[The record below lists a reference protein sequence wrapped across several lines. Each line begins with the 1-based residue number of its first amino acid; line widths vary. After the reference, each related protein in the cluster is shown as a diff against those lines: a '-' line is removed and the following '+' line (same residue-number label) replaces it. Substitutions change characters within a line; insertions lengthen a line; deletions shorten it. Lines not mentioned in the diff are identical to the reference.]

1 MTKKKA
7 TTYKWDEFF
16 RRLKNS
22 VFRPKRQTKDIVF
35 RLVFGNDRQALL
47 QLYNVLHGTGYT
59 DPHELQIVTLDNAI
73 YISRKND
80 LAFLLAG
87 SINMYEH
94 QSTLNPNMP
103 VRFLIYLAQEYQL
116 LVESTDKSLYGSE
129 LIPLPTPQCI
139 VFYNGTTDAP
149 DEYELRLSSA
159 FSNQD
164 VEPAAEVVV
173 RGININYGHNE
184 HLMQGC
190 EMLSQYA
197 QFVAVT
203 REYANR
209 YNNREEAMNAA
220 IEYCIVHGILEDI
233 LRKHRS
239 QVLGSLLEEFD
250 EKKYARTLREE
261 GYEAGREAGYA
272 SGKEEGYES
281 GRTDGFSEGERCGLE
296 RGLEQGIERGLEQG
310 AERGRME
317 KEQELLRNLINTMQ
331 LTENEAR
338 KMLGIHSE
346 E

>member
-1 MTKKKA
+1 MAKKKV
-7 TTYKWDEFF
+7 TTYTWDMFF
-16 RRLKNS
+16 KRLQENI
-22 VFRPKRQTKDIVF
+22 FRPKRQTKDILF

-47 QLYNVLHGTGYT
+47 QLYNALHGTAYT
-59 DPHELQIVTLDNAI
+59 NPHELQIVTLDNAI

-129 LIPLPTPQCI
+129 LIPLPTPQCV
-139 VFYNGTTDAP
+139 VFYNGTADTP

-164 VEPAAEVVV
+164 VEPAVEVVV
-173 RGININYGHNE
+173 NVININYGHNE

-190 EMLSQYA
+190 GLLSQYA
-197 QFVAVT
+197 QFVAAT
-203 REYANR
+203 REYANK
-209 YNNREEAMNAA
+209 YDNREEAMNAA
-220 IEYCIVHGILEDI
+220 IEYCIEHGILEDI

-250 EKKYARTLREE
+250 EKKYARTLRAEGYESGREE
-261 GYEAGREAGYA
+261 GYEAGR
-272 SGKEEGYES
+272 
-281 GRTDGFSEGERCGLE
+281 TDGFTEGEQCGLE
-296 RGLEQGIERGLEQG
+296 LGIERGIAKG
-310 AERGRME
+310 AEQERYRLLVKLVKDGNLTIQKAAAEADMTVTQFE
-317 KEQELLRNLINTMQ
+317 KKYL
-331 LTENEAR
+331 
-338 KMLGIHSE
+338 K
-346 E
+346 

>member
-1 MTKKKA
+1 MAKKKV
-7 TTYKWDEFF
+7 TYKWDEFLK
-16 RRLKNS
+16 RLKDS
-22 VFRPKRQTKDIVF
+22 IFRPKRQTKDIVF

-47 QLYNVLHGTGYT
+47 QLYNVLHGTAYT

-129 LIPLPTPQCI
+129 MIPLPTPQCV
-139 VFYNGTTDAP
+139 VFYNGTADAP

-164 VEPAAEVVV
+164 VEPAVEVVV
-173 RGININYGHNE
+173 KVININYGHNE
-184 HLMQGC
+184 YLMQGC
-190 EMLSQYA
+190 GMLSQYA

-220 IEYCIVHGILEDI
+220 IEYCIGHGILEDI

-261 GYEAGREAGYA
+261 GYEAGR
-272 SGKEEGYES
+272 
-281 GRTDGFSEGERCGLE
+281 TDGFAEGEQYGLQ
-296 RGLEQGIERGLEQG
+296 QGKNKLLVKLVKDGNLTVQKAA
-310 AERGRME
+310 AEADMTVSEFE
-317 KEQELLRNLINTMQ
+317 KKYL
-331 LTENEAR
+331 
-338 KMLGIHSE
+338 
-346 E
+346 

>member
-1 MTKKKA
+1 MAKKKV
-7 TTYKWDEFF
+7 TYKWDEFLK
-16 RRLKNS
+16 RLKDS
-22 VFRPKRQTKDIVF
+22 IFRPKRQTKDIVF

-47 QLYNVLHGTGYT
+47 QLYNALHGTAYT

-116 LVESTDKSLYGSE
+116 LVESMDKSLYGSE
-129 LIPLPTPQCI
+129 LIPLPTPQCV
-139 VFYNGTTDAP
+139 VFYNGIVDTP

-164 VEPAAEVVV
+164 VEPAVEVVV
-173 RGININYGHNE
+173 KVININYGHNE
-184 HLMQGC
+184 YLMQGC
-190 EMLSQYA
+190 GMLSQYA
-197 QFVAVT
+197 QFVAAT
-203 REYANR
+203 REYANK
-209 YNNREEAMNAA
+209 YDNREEAMNAA
-220 IEYCIVHGILEDI
+220 IEYCIEHGILEDI

-261 GYEAGREAGYA
+261 GYEAGR
-272 SGKEEGYES
+272 
-281 GRTDGFSEGERCGLE
+281 TDGFTEGEQY
-296 RGLEQGIERGLEQG
+296 GLEQGKNKLLVKLVKDGNLTIQKAA
-310 AERGRME
+310 AEADMTVTQFEE
-317 KEQELLRNLINTMQ
+317 KYL
-331 LTENEAR
+331 
-338 KMLGIHSE
+338 K
-346 E
+346 

>member
-1 MTKKKA
+1 MAKKKV
-7 TTYKWDEFF
+7 TTYTWDMFF
-16 RRLKNS
+16 KRLQENI
-22 VFRPKRQTKDIVF
+22 FRPKRQTKDILF
-35 RLVFGNDRQALL
+35 RLVFGDDRQALL
-47 QLYNVLHGTGYT
+47 QLYNALHGTAYT

-129 LIPLPTPQCI
+129 LIPLPTPQCV
-139 VFYNGTTDAP
+139 VFYNGTADTP

-164 VEPAAEVVV
+164 VEPAVEVVV
-173 RGININYGHNE
+173 NVININYGHNE

-190 EMLSQYA
+190 GLLSQYA
-197 QFVAVT
+197 QFVAAT
-203 REYANR
+203 REYANK
-209 YNNREEAMNAA
+209 YDNREEAMNAA
-220 IEYCIVHGILEDI
+220 IEYCIEHGILEDI

-261 GYEAGREAGYA
+261 GYEAGR
-272 SGKEEGYES
+272 
-281 GRTDGFSEGERCGLE
+281 TDGFTEGEQY
-296 RGLEQGIERGLEQG
+296 GLEQGKNKLLVKLVKDGTLTIQKAA
-310 AERGRME
+310 AEADMTVTQFEE
-317 KEQELLRNLINTMQ
+317 KYL
-331 LTENEAR
+331 
-338 KMLGIHSE
+338 K
-346 E
+346 

>member
-1 MTKKKA
+1 MAKKKV
-7 TTYKWDEFF
+7 TTYTWDLFF
-16 RRLKNS
+16 QRLQENI
-22 VFRPKRQTKDIVF
+22 FRPKRQTKDILF
-35 RLVFGNDRQALL
+35 RLVFGDDRQALL
-47 QLYNVLHGTGYT
+47 QLYNALHGTAYT

-129 LIPLPTPQCI
+129 LIPLPTPQCV
-139 VFYNGTTDAP
+139 VFYNGTADTP

-159 FSNQD
+159 FSSLD
-164 VEPAAEVVV
+164 VEPAVEVVV
-173 RGININYGHNE
+173 NVININYGHNE

-190 EMLSQYA
+190 GLLSQYA

-203 REYANR
+203 REYANK
-209 YNNREEAMNAA
+209 YDNRKEAMNVA
-220 IEYCIVHGILEDI
+220 IEYCIGHGILEDI

-261 GYEAGREAGYA
+261 GYEAGR
-272 SGKEEGYES
+272 
-281 GRTDGFSEGERCGLE
+281 TDGFTEGEQCGLE
-296 RGLEQGIERGLEQG
+296 LGIERGIAKG
-310 AERGRME
+310 AEQERYRLLVKLVKDGNLTIQKAAAEADMTVTQFE
-317 KEQELLRNLINTMQ
+317 KKYL
-331 LTENEAR
+331 
-338 KMLGIHSE
+338 K
-346 E
+346 

>member
-1 MTKKKA
+1 MAKKKV
-7 TTYKWDEFF
+7 TTYTWDMFF
-16 RRLKNS
+16 KRLQENI
-22 VFRPKRQTKDIVF
+22 FRPKRQTKDILF

-47 QLYNVLHGTGYT
+47 QLYNALHGTAYT
-59 DPHELQIVTLDNAI
+59 NPHELQIVTLDNAI

-129 LIPLPTPQCI
+129 MIPLPTPQCV
-139 VFYNGTTDAP
+139 VFYNGTADTP

-159 FSNQD
+159 FSSQD
-164 VEPAAEVVV
+164 VEPAVEVVV
-173 RGININYGHNE
+173 KVININYGHNE

-190 EMLSQYA
+190 GLLSQYA
-197 QFVAVT
+197 QFVAAT
-203 REYANR
+203 REYANK
-209 YNNREEAMNAA
+209 YDNREEAMNAA
-220 IEYCIVHGILEDI
+220 IEYCIEHGILEDI

-261 GYEAGREAGYA
+261 GYEAGR
-272 SGKEEGYES
+272 
-281 GRTDGFSEGERCGLE
+281 TDGFTEGEQCGLE
-296 RGLEQGIERGLEQG
+296 LGIERGIAKG
-310 AERGRME
+310 AEQERYRLLVKLVKDGNLTIQKAAAEADMTVTQFE
-317 KEQELLRNLINTMQ
+317 KKYL
-331 LTENEAR
+331 
-338 KMLGIHSE
+338 K
-346 E
+346 

>member
-1 MTKKKA
+1 MAKKKV
-7 TTYKWDEFF
+7 TYKWDEFLK
-16 RRLKNS
+16 RLKDS
-22 VFRPKRQTKDIVF
+22 IFRPKRQTKDIVF

-47 QLYNVLHGTGYT
+47 QLYNVLHGTAYT

-129 LIPLPTPQCI
+129 LIPLPTPQCV
-139 VFYNGTTDAP
+139 VFYNGIADTP

-164 VEPAAEVVV
+164 VEPAVEVVV
-173 RGININYGHNE
+173 KVININYGHNE
-184 HLMQGC
+184 YLMQGC
-190 EMLSQYA
+190 GMLSQYA

-209 YNNREEAMNAA
+209 YKNREEAMNAA
-220 IEYCIVHGILEDI
+220 IEYCIAHGILEDI

-261 GYEAGREAGYA
+261 GYEAGR
-272 SGKEEGYES
+272 
-281 GRTDGFSEGERCGLE
+281 TDGFTEGEQCGLE
-296 RGLEQGIERGLEQG
+296 LGIERGIAKG
-310 AERGRME
+310 AEQERYRLLVKLVKDGNLTIQKAAAEADMTVTQFEE
-317 KEQELLRNLINTMQ
+317 KYL
-331 LTENEAR
+331 
-338 KMLGIHSE
+338 K
-346 E
+346 

>member
-1 MTKKKA
+1 MAKKKV
-7 TTYKWDEFF
+7 TTYTWDMFF
-16 RRLKNS
+16 KRLQENI
-22 VFRPKRQTKDIVF
+22 FHPKRQTKDILF

-47 QLYNVLHGTGYT
+47 QLYNVLHGTAYT

-129 LIPLPTPQCI
+129 LIPLPTPQCV
-139 VFYNGTTDAP
+139 VFYNGTADTP

-159 FSNQD
+159 FSSQD
-164 VEPAAEVVV
+164 VEPAVEVVV
-173 RGININYGHNE
+173 KVININYGHNE

-190 EMLSQYA
+190 GLLSQYA
-197 QFVAVT
+197 QFVAAT
-203 REYANR
+203 REYANN
-209 YNNREEAMNAA
+209 YDNREEAMNAA
-220 IEYCIVHGILEDI
+220 IDYCIGHGILEDI

-250 EKKYARTLREE
+250 EKKYARTLRAEGREE
-261 GYEAGREAGYA
+261 GYKAGRLDGFTEGEQCGIEQERYRLLIKLVKDGNLTVQKAAAEAGMSVSEF
-272 SGKEEGYES
+272 EEKY
-281 GRTDGFSEGERCGLE
+281 L
-296 RGLEQGIERGLEQG
+296 
-310 AERGRME
+310 A
-317 KEQELLRNLINTMQ
+317 
-331 LTENEAR
+331 
-338 KMLGIHSE
+338 LGIRYY
-346 E
+346 

>member
-1 MTKKKA
+1 MAKKKV
-7 TTYKWDEFF
+7 TYKWDEFLK
-16 RRLKNS
+16 RLKDS
-22 VFRPKRQTKDIVF
+22 IFRPKRQTKDIVF

-47 QLYNVLHGTGYT
+47 QLYNVLHGTAYT
-59 DPHELQIVTLDNAI
+59 DPHALQIVTLDNAI

-129 LIPLPTPQCI
+129 LIPLPTPQCV
-139 VFYNGTTDAP
+139 VFYNGIADTP

-164 VEPAAEVVV
+164 VEPAVEVVV
-173 RGININYGHNE
+173 KVININYGHNE
-184 HLMQGC
+184 YLMQGC
-190 EMLSQYA
+190 GMLSQYA

-209 YNNREEAMNAA
+209 YKNREEAMNAA
-220 IEYCIVHGILEDI
+220 IEYCIAHGILEDI

-261 GYEAGREAGYA
+261 GYEAGR
-272 SGKEEGYES
+272 
-281 GRTDGFSEGERCGLE
+281 TDGFTEGEQR
-296 RGLEQGIERGLEQG
+296 GIERGIAKG
-310 AERGRME
+310 AEQERYRLLVKLVKDGNLTIQKAAAEADMTVTQFEE
-317 KEQELLRNLINTMQ
+317 KYL
-331 LTENEAR
+331 
-338 KMLGIHSE
+338 K
-346 E
+346 

>member
-1 MTKKKA
+1 MAKK
-7 TTYKWDEFF
+7 TTMYKWDLFF
-16 RRLKNS
+16 RRLRENI
-22 VFRPKRQTKDIVF
+22 FRPKRQSKDILF

-47 QLYNVLHGTGYT
+47 QLYNVLHGTSYT
-59 DPHELQIVTLDNAI
+59 DPRELQIVTLDNAI

-129 LIPLPTPQCI
+129 LIPLPTPQCV
-139 VFYNGTTDAP
+139 VFYNGTADTP

-173 RGININYGHNE
+173 KVININYGHND

-190 EMLSQYA
+190 GMLSQYA
-197 QFVAVT
+197 RFVAVT
-203 REYANR
+203 REYANK
-209 YNNREEAMNAA
+209 YDNREEAMNAA
-220 IEYCIVHGILEDI
+220 IEYCIEHGILEDI
-233 LRKHRS
+233 LRKNRS

-261 GYEAGREAGYA
+261 GYEAGREFGR
-272 SGKEEGYES
+272 EEGYAS
-281 GRTDGFSEGERCGLE
+281 GRTDGLSEGESKGSFSMLAE
-296 RGLEQGIERGLEQG
+296 LVNDGTITIQKAAEKAGMDETAFKKKMNEQ
-310 AERGRME
+310 
-317 KEQELLRNLINTMQ
+317 
-331 LTENEAR
+331 
-338 KMLGIHSE
+338 
-346 E
+346 

>member
-1 MTKKKA
+1 MAKKK
-7 TTYKWDEFF
+7 TTKYKWDLFF
-16 RRLKNS
+16 QRLQENI
-22 VFRPKRQTKDIVF
+22 FRPKRQTKDILF

-47 QLYNVLHGTGYT
+47 QLYNALHGTAYT

-129 LIPLPTPQCI
+129 LIPLPTPQCV
-139 VFYNGTTDAP
+139 VFYNGTADTP

-159 FSNQD
+159 FSNQN
-164 VEPAAEVVV
+164 VEPAVEVVV
-173 RGININYGHNE
+173 KVININYGHNE
-184 HLMQGC
+184 YLMQGC
-190 EMLSQYA
+190 GMLSQYA
-197 QFVAVT
+197 QFVAAT

-220 IEYCIVHGILEDI
+220 IEYCIEHGILEDI

-261 GYEAGREAGYA
+261 GYEAGR
-272 SGKEEGYES
+272 
-281 GRTDGFSEGERCGLE
+281 TDGFTEGEQY
-296 RGLEQGIERGLEQG
+296 GLEQGKNKLLVKLVKDGTLTIQKAA
-310 AERGRME
+310 AEADMTVTQFEE
-317 KEQELLRNLINTMQ
+317 KYL
-331 LTENEAR
+331 
-338 KMLGIHSE
+338 K
-346 E
+346 

>member
-1 MTKKKA
+1 MAKKKV
-7 TTYKWDEFF
+7 TTYTWDMFF
-16 RRLKNS
+16 KRLQENI
-22 VFRPKRQTKDIVF
+22 FHPKRQTKDILF

-47 QLYNVLHGTGYT
+47 QLYNALHGTAYT
-59 DPHELQIVTLDNAI
+59 NPHELQIVTLDNAI

-116 LVESTDKSLYGSE
+116 LVESTDRSLYGSE
-129 LIPLPTPQCI
+129 LIPLPTPQCV
-139 VFYNGTTDAP
+139 VFYNGTADTP

-164 VEPAAEVVV
+164 VEPAVEVVV
-173 RGININYGHNE
+173 NVININYGHNE

-190 EMLSQYA
+190 GLLSQYA

-203 REYANR
+203 REYANN
-209 YNNREEAMNAA
+209 YDNREEAMNAA
-220 IEYCIVHGILEDI
+220 IEYCIGHGILEDI

-261 GYEAGREAGYA
+261 GYEAGR
-272 SGKEEGYES
+272 
-281 GRTDGFSEGERCGLE
+281 TDGFTEGEQCGLE
-296 RGLEQGIERGLEQG
+296 LGIERGIAKG
-310 AERGRME
+310 AEQERYRLLVKLVKDGNLTIQKAAAEADMTVTQFE
-317 KEQELLRNLINTMQ
+317 KKYL
-331 LTENEAR
+331 
-338 KMLGIHSE
+338 K
-346 E
+346 

>member
-1 MTKKKA
+1 MAKKKV
-7 TTYKWDEFF
+7 TYKWDEFLK
-16 RRLKNS
+16 RLKDS
-22 VFRPKRQTKDIVF
+22 IFRPKRQTKDIVF

-47 QLYNVLHGTGYT
+47 QLYNVLHGTAYT
-59 DPHELQIVTLDNAI
+59 DPLELQIVTLDNAI

-116 LVESTDKSLYGSE
+116 LVESTDKSLYESE
-129 LIPLPTPQCI
+129 MIPLPTPQCV
-139 VFYNGTTDAP
+139 VFYNGTADAP

-164 VEPAAEVVV
+164 VEPAVEVVV
-173 RGININYGHNE
+173 KVININYGHNE
-184 HLMQGC
+184 YLMQGC
-190 EMLSQYA
+190 GMLSQYA

-220 IEYCIVHGILEDI
+220 IEYCIGHGILEDI

-261 GYEAGREAGYA
+261 GYEAGR
-272 SGKEEGYES
+272 
-281 GRTDGFSEGERCGLE
+281 TDGFAEGEQYGLQ
-296 RGLEQGIERGLEQG
+296 QGKNKLLVKLVKDGNLTVQKAA
-310 AERGRME
+310 AEADMTVSEFE
-317 KEQELLRNLINTMQ
+317 KKYL
-331 LTENEAR
+331 
-338 KMLGIHSE
+338 
-346 E
+346 

>member
-1 MTKKKA
+1 MAKKKV
-7 TTYKWDEFF
+7 TYKWDEFLK
-16 RRLKNS
+16 RLRDS
-22 VFRPKRQTKDIVF
+22 IFRPKRQTKDIIF

-47 QLYNVLHGTGYT
+47 QLYNALHGTAYT

-129 LIPLPTPQCI
+129 LIPLPTPQCV
-139 VFYNGTTDAP
+139 VFYNGTADTP

-164 VEPAAEVVV
+164 VEPAVEVVV
-173 RGININYGHNE
+173 NVININYGHNE

-190 EMLSQYA
+190 GLLSQYA
-197 QFVAVT
+197 QFVAAT
-203 REYANR
+203 REYANK
-209 YNNREEAMNAA
+209 YDNREEAMNAA
-220 IEYCIVHGILEDI
+220 IEYCIEHGILEDI

-250 EKKYARTLREE
+250 EKKYARTLRAEGREE
-261 GYEAGREAGYA
+261 GYEAGRL
-272 SGKEEGYES
+272 
-281 GRTDGFSEGERCGLE
+281 DGFTEGEQC
-296 RGLEQGIERGLEQG
+296 GIEQERYRLLIKLVKDGNLTVQKAA
-310 AERGRME
+310 AEVGMSVSEFEE
-317 KEQELLRNLINTMQ
+317 KYL
-331 LTENEAR
+331 A
-338 KMLGIHSE
+338 LGVRYYQQKDGKLWN
-346 E
+346 

>member
-1 MTKKKA
+1 MAKKKV
-7 TTYKWDEFF
+7 TTYKWDEFV
-16 RRLKNS
+16 RRLKS
-22 VFRPKRQTKDIVF
+22 SIFRPKRQTKDIVF

-47 QLYNVLHGTGYT
+47 QLYNVLHGTAYV

-116 LVESTDKSLYGSE
+116 LVESTDRSLYGSE
-129 LIPLPTPQCI
+129 LIPLPTPQCV
-139 VFYNGTTDAP
+139 VFYNGTTDTP

-164 VEPAAEVVV
+164 VEPAVEVVV
-173 RGININYGHNE
+173 KVININYGHNE

-190 EMLSQYA
+190 GMLSQYA

-203 REYANR
+203 REYANK
-209 YNNREEAMNAA
+209 YDNREEAMNAA
-220 IEYCIVHGILEDI
+220 IEYCIGHGILEDI

-261 GYEAGREAGYA
+261 GYEAGR
-272 SGKEEGYES
+272 
-281 GRTDGFSEGERCGLE
+281 TDGFLEGK
-296 RGLEQGIERGLEQG
+296 Q
-310 AERGRME
+310 E
-317 KEQELLRNLINTMQ
+317 KERELLQNLMSSMNI
-331 LTENEAR
+331 TETEAR
-338 KMLGIHSE
+338 EKLGIQKNI
-346 E
+346 

>member
-1 MTKKKA
+1 MAKKKV
-7 TTYKWDEFF
+7 TYKWDEFLK
-16 RRLKNS
+16 RLKGS
-22 VFRPKRQTKDIVF
+22 IFRPKRQTKDIVF

-47 QLYNVLHGTGYT
+47 QLYNVLHGTAYT

-129 LIPLPTPQCI
+129 MIPLPTPQCV
-139 VFYNGTTDAP
+139 VFYNGTADAP

-164 VEPAAEVVV
+164 VEPAVEVVV
-173 RGININYGHNE
+173 KVININYGHNE
-184 HLMQGC
+184 YLMQGWG
-190 EMLSQYA
+190 MLSQYA

-220 IEYCIVHGILEDI
+220 IEYCIAHGILEDI

-261 GYEAGREAGYA
+261 GYEAGR
-272 SGKEEGYES
+272 
-281 GRTDGFSEGERCGLE
+281 TDGFTEGEQC
-296 RGLEQGIERGLEQG
+296 GIEQERYRLLVKLVKDGNLTIQKAA
-310 AERGRME
+310 AEADMTVTQFEE
-317 KEQELLRNLINTMQ
+317 KYL
-331 LTENEAR
+331 
-338 KMLGIHSE
+338 K
-346 E
+346 

>member
-1 MTKKKA
+1 MAKKKV
-7 TTYKWDEFF
+7 TTYKWDEFV
-16 RRLKNS
+16 RRLKS
-22 VFRPKRQTKDIVF
+22 SIFRPKRQTKDIVF

-47 QLYNVLHGTGYT
+47 QLYNVLHGTAYV

-116 LVESTDKSLYGSE
+116 LVESTDRSLYGSE
-129 LIPLPTPQCI
+129 LIPLPTPQCV
-139 VFYNGTTDAP
+139 VFYNGTTDTP

-164 VEPAAEVVV
+164 VEPAVEVVV
-173 RGININYGHNE
+173 KVININYGHNE

-190 EMLSQYA
+190 GMLSQYA

-203 REYANR
+203 REYANK
-209 YNNREEAMNAA
+209 YDNREEAMNAA
-220 IEYCIVHGILEDI
+220 IEYCIGHGILEDI

-261 GYEAGREAGYA
+261 GYE
-272 SGKEEGYES
+272 SGFLEGK
-281 GRTDGFSEGERCGLE
+281 
-296 RGLEQGIERGLEQG
+296 Q
-310 AERGRME
+310 E
-317 KEQELLRNLINTMQ
+317 KEQELLQNLMSSMNI
-331 LTENEAR
+331 TETEAR
-338 KMLGIHSE
+338 EKLGI
-346 E
+346 

>member
-1 MTKKKA
+1 MAKKK
-7 TTYKWDEFF
+7 TTKYKWDLFF
-16 RRLKNS
+16 QRLQENI
-22 VFRPKRQTKDIVF
+22 FHPKRQTKDILF

-47 QLYNVLHGTGYT
+47 QLYNVLHGTAYT

-129 LIPLPTPQCI
+129 LIPLPTPQCV
-139 VFYNGTTDAP
+139 VFYNGTADTP

-164 VEPAAEVVV
+164 VEPAVEVVV
-173 RGININYGHNE
+173 NVININYGHNE

-190 EMLSQYA
+190 GLLSQYA
-197 QFVAVT
+197 QFVAAT
-203 REYANR
+203 REYANK
-209 YNNREEAMNAA
+209 YDNREEAMNAA
-220 IEYCIVHGILEDI
+220 IEYCIEHGILEDI

-261 GYEAGREAGYA
+261 GYEAGR
-272 SGKEEGYES
+272 
-281 GRTDGFSEGERCGLE
+281 TDGFTEGERCGLE
-296 RGLEQGIERGLEQG
+296 LGLERGKAEGER
-310 AERGRME
+310 ERDRT
-317 KEQELLRNLINTMQ
+317 LINQ
-331 LTENEAR
+331 WLQKGKVITEIADD
-338 KMLGIHSE
+338 LGKSE
-346 E
+346 EYVKSLI

>member
-1 MTKKKA
+1 MAKKK
-7 TTYKWDEFF
+7 TIKYKWDLFF
-16 RRLKNS
+16 QRLQENI
-22 VFRPKRQTKDIVF
+22 FRPKRQTKDILF
-35 RLVFGNDRQALL
+35 RLVFGDDRQALL
-47 QLYNVLHGTGYT
+47 QLYNALHGTAYT

-129 LIPLPTPQCI
+129 MIPLPTPQCV
-139 VFYNGTTDAP
+139 VFYNGTADTP

-159 FSNQD
+159 FSSQD
-164 VEPAAEVVV
+164 VEPAVEVVV
-173 RGININYGHNE
+173 KVININYGHNE

-190 EMLSQYA
+190 GLLSQYA

-203 REYANR
+203 REYANK
-209 YNNREEAMNAA
+209 YDNREEAMNAA
-220 IEYCIVHGILEDI
+220 IEYCIEHGILEDI

-250 EKKYARTLREE
+250 EKKYAKTLREEGYESGREE
-261 GYEAGREAGYA
+261 GYEAGRSDGFTEGEQCGIEQERYRLLIKLVKDGNLTVQKAAAEAGM
-272 SGKEEGYES
+272 SVSEFEEKY
-281 GRTDGFSEGERCGLE
+281 L
-296 RGLEQGIERGLEQG
+296 
-310 AERGRME
+310 A
-317 KEQELLRNLINTMQ
+317 
-331 LTENEAR
+331 
-338 KMLGIHSE
+338 LGVRYY
-346 E
+346 